1 MTLRNLARVS
11 ATGLL
16 AAGIL
21 ALAATPALAADVD
34 FGLDLKG
41 STIALGAEGKPATVS
56 FTNHGTTKP
65 AEVGVRFDATELDD
79 SKVELDLGECTVE
92 DGIADCIIDEGS
104 IPGPGETSDLDVP
117 LVKKAGATGS
127 AGKLTVT
134 VLVDGDANEANNSKT
149 VDVTIAGSGAD
160 LRVLAFDVTKID
172 AENQL
177 TGKPLQPGETSLA
190 YAYVANH
197 GDRTAV
203 GLKVRVSLP
212 EHVTFTEQE
221 GGCEYSTNNR
231 VATCTAEGY
240 PVIPWDQD
248 DTGNKENSSLSIAFA
263 VTVSEDAEGP
273 VSLTGGE
280 WNVIGLG
287 VESADARKARAVAEL
302 PAFAEKGCG
311 EVEDQV
317 ETDASDNTD
326 GFAVLVAGPAAGGGA
341 GDGEDEPGLPVTGP
355 VAASVAGAG
364 AAVLALGVVLF
375 VVSRRRRVVLV
386 TPGDEK

>member
-1 MTLRNLARVS
+1 
-11 ATGLL
+11 
-16 AAGIL
+16 
-21 ALAATPALAADVD
+21 
-34 FGLDLKG
+34 
-41 STIALGAEGKPATVS
+41 
-56 FTNHGTTKP
+56 
-65 AEVGVRFDATELDD
+65 VGVRFDATELDD
-79 SKVELDLGECTVE
+79 SKVELDLGACTVE
-92 DGIADCIIDEGS
+92 DGIADCLIDEGS

-117 LVKKAGATGS
+117 LVKKAGATGP

-134 VLVDGDANEANNSKT
+134 VLVEGDANKANDSKT

-177 TGKPLQPGETSLA
+177 TGEPLQPGETSLA

-212 EHVTFTEQE
+212 EHVTFAEEE
-221 GGCEYSTNNR
+221 GGCEYSTDHR

-280 WNVIGLG
+280 WTVTGLG
-287 VESADARKARAVAEL
+287 VESADARRALAVAAL
-302 PAFAEKGCG
+302 PEFAEKGCG
-311 EVEDQV
+311 PAEDQV

-326 GFAVLVAGPAAGGGA
+326 GFAVLVAGPDGGNGGGGA
-341 GDGEDEPGLPVTGP
+341 EEPSLPVTGP

-364 AAVLALGVVLF
+364 AAVLTLGVVLF

>member
-1 MTLRNLARVS
+1 MTFRNLARVS

-16 AAGIL
+16 AAGVL

-134 VLVDGDANEANNSKT
+134 VLVEGDANEANDSKT
-149 VDVTIAGSGAD
+149 VDVTITGSGGD
-160 LRVLAFDVTKID
+160 LRVLAYDVTKVD
-172 AENQL
+172 AENQP
-177 TGKPLQPGETSLA
+177 TGQPLQPGETSWA

-197 GDRTAV
+197 GDRATE
-203 GLKVRVSLP
+203 GIKLDLKLP
-212 EHVTFTEQE
+212 EDVTFAEEE
-221 GGCEYSTNNR
+221 GGCEYNPAKNA
-231 VATCTAEGY
+231 ATCTAEGY
-240 PVIPWDQD
+240 VLQPFDSDETP
-248 DTGNKENSSLSIAFA
+248 NKENSTGTIAFQ
-263 VTVSEDAEGP
+263 VQVSEDAVGPATLEGGNWT
-273 VSLTGGE
+273 VSAL
-280 WNVIGLG
+280 GL
-287 VESADARKARAVAEL
+287 VPDNARLARKAA
-302 PAFAEKGCG
+302 PAAPEFMKPGCG
-311 EVEDQV
+311 DKEDEVEIDA
-317 ETDASDNTD
+317 TDNSD
-326 GFAVLVAGPAAGGGA
+326 GFVALLAGPAGGSGGG
-341 GDGEDEPGLPVTGP
+341 EEEPGLPVTGP

-386 TPGDEK
+386 TPGDER